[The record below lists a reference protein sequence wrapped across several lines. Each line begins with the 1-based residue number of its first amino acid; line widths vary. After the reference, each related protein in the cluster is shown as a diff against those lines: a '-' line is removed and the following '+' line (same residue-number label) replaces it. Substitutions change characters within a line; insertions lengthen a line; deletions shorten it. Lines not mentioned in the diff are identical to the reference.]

1 MNKRYTRLLEVLNED
16 YISKKDFLALRKLI
30 IIMCCEFE
38 EMTNTRGK
46 DFIQLFIN
54 GKLEGEILYNNMRE
68 DWLLE
73 ISVKGG
79 KYFEK
84 FLLGDK
90 EVV

>member
-1 MNKRYTRLLEVLNED
+1 MNKRYTRLLDVLNED
-16 YISKKDFLALRKLI
+16 YINKRDFLALRKLI
-30 IIMCCEFE
+30 IIMCCEYE

-54 GKLEGEILYNNMRE
+54 GKLEGEILYNTMRE
-68 DWLLE
+68 EWLLE
-73 ISVKGG
+73 VSVKGG
-79 KYFEK
+79 KYFDK